1 MPTALIQPSINGNAT
16 MIKVL
21 LINPPQT
28 FYDGSIGRTIY
39 FPLGLMYLGA
49 VVRDICHV
57 EIFDCLTSELETRE
71 GKAVTYGASSE
82 DIKKVITEKKPDI
95 VGISV
100 PFTSQYR
107 NSERVAIIAK
117 EVNPKIVTVFGGPDP
132 SVRFKDILEND
143 YCDYCV
149 VGEGEETFFEFIK
162 KFISHSTLEGIK
174 GLSYK
179 DKGTIRYDPR
189 PFNTNLDALPF
200 PAFDL
205 VDMNLYLQNEA
216 LYKNRSKIYKNSISI
231 ITSRGC
237 PYSCV
242 FCSIKLH
249 MGQKYRAHSPEYV
262 MKLLR
267 LSIKKYGIKQFH
279 FEDDN
284 VSFDKQRFET
294 ILDCIIKEK
303 LQIQWDTP
311 NGVRIDSL
319 NYNILKKMKQSGLMQ
334 ITLAIESGNQRVL
347 DEVIKKKTKLEYIM
361 QIVKYCK
368 ELKISANAFY
378 VIGFPG
384 EKISE
389 MKDTTNL
396 ALKLYRDYDLAPHL
410 MVATPLYG
418 TELYEIC
425 TRDNLLK
432 GNPTFEE
439 LSIATQTTGNPTIS
453 TSEFSLNDIRQ
464 IIDEFTNDFARER
477 ARNLRK
483 HPRDLLK
490 HPRVAI
496 RLLRMRA
503 VEHSGARER
512 IK

>member
-1 MPTALIQPSINGNAT
+1 MEYAT

-21 LINPPQT
+21 LVNPPQT

-49 VVRDICHV
+49 VVRDVCHV
-57 EIFDCLTSELETRE
+57 EIFDCLASKVETRE
-71 GKAVTYGASSE
+71 GNSVTYGASSE
-82 DIKKVITEKKPDI
+82 DIKKIIIEKEPDI

-107 NSERVAIIAK
+107 NAERVAIIARA
-117 EVNPKIVTVFGGPDP
+117 VNPKIVTVFGGPDP
-132 SVRFKDILEND
+132 SVRFKTILEND

-149 VGEGEETFFEFIK
+149 VGEGEETFYAFIK
-162 KFISHSTLEGIK
+162 EFSSHSTLEGIK
-174 GLSYK
+174 GLAYK
-179 DKGTIRYDPR
+179 DKKTIRYESR
-189 PFNTNLDALPF
+189 PFNENLDALPF

-205 VDMNLYLQNEA
+205 VDMNYYLQNEA

-242 FCSIKLH
+242 FCSIRLH
-249 MGQKYRAHSPEYV
+249 MGQKFRAHSPEYV

-267 LSIKKYGIKQFH
+267 LCINKYGITHFH

-284 VSFDKQRFET
+284 ISFDKQRFET
-294 ILDCIIKEK
+294 ILDSIIKEN

-319 NYNILKKMKQSGLMQ
+319 NYNILQKMKKSGCVQ

-347 DEVIKKKTKLEYIM
+347 DEVIKKKTKLTYILE
-361 QIVKYCK
+361 IVKYCK
-368 ELKISANAFY
+368 ELKIPANAFY

-384 EKISE
+384 ETINE
-389 MKDTTNL
+389 MNDTTNL
-396 ALKLYRDYDLAPHL
+396 ALKLYRDFDLLPHL

-418 TELYEIC
+418 TELYEKCIQ
-425 TRDNLLK
+425 DNLLK
-432 GNPTFEE
+432 SNPTFEE
-439 LSIATQTTGNPTIS
+439 LSIATQTTGNPMIS
-453 TSEFSLNDIRQ
+453 TSEFSQNDIRR
-464 IIDEFTNDFARER
+464 IINDFTNDLVREEG
-477 ARNLRK
+477 RK
-483 HPRDLLK
+483 LLKRPRDLLK
-490 HPRVAI
+490 HPRASI
-496 RLLRMRA
+496 KLLRKC
-503 VEHSGARER
+503 
-512 IK
+512 I

>member
-1 MPTALIQPSINGNAT
+1 

-28 FYDGSIGRTIY
+28 FYDGSIGLNIY
-39 FPLGLMYLGA
+39 FPLGLMYVA
-49 VVRDICHV
+49 AMIRDICHV
-57 EIFDCLTSELETRE
+57 EIFDCLTSDFETRK
-71 GKAVTYGASSE
+71 GNVITYGASPE
-82 DIKKVITEKKPDI
+82 NIKKVISEKKPDV

-107 NSERVAIIAK
+107 NAERVAIISK
-117 EVNPKIVTVFGGPDP
+117 EVNPKIITVFGGPDP
-132 SVRFKDILEND
+132 SVRFKSILENN
-143 YCDYCV
+143 YCDYCII
-149 VGEGEETFFEFIK
+149 GEGEQTFYEFIK
-162 KFISHSTLEGIK
+162 NFSFPSTFENIK
-174 GLSYK
+174 GLAYK
-179 DKGTIRYDPR
+179 RKGIIQYTPR

-205 VDMNLYLQNEA
+205 ADMKLYLQNKY
-216 LYKNRSKIYKNSISI
+216 LYKNRSKICKNSISI

-237 PYSCV
+237 PYNCV

-249 MGQKYRAHSPEYV
+249 MGQKYRSHSPQNV

-267 LSIKKYGIKQFH
+267 LCINKYGITQFH

-284 VSFDKQRFET
+284 LSFDKQRFET
-294 ILDCIIKEK
+294 ILDCIIKEN
-303 LQIQWDTP
+303 LQIRWDTP
-311 NGVRIDSL
+311 NGVRTDSL
-319 NYNILKKMKQSGLMQ
+319 NYNILQKMKQSGCVQ

-347 DEVIKKKTKLEYIM
+347 DKVIKKKTKLGYIM
-361 QIVKYCK
+361 DIVKYCK

-384 EKISE
+384 ETINE

-396 ALKLYRDYDLAPHL
+396 ALKLYRDYDLVPHL

-425 TRDNLLK
+425 IRDNLLK

-439 LSIATQTTGNPTIS
+439 LSIATQITGNPTIS
-453 TSEFSLNDIRQ
+453 TSEFSQKDIRQ
-464 IIDEFTNDFARER
+464 VIDEFTNDFARER
-477 ARNLRK
+477 VQNLLK
-483 HPRDLLK
+483 HPRDFLK

-496 RLLRMRA
+496 RLLRMR
-503 VEHSGARER
+503 VIELGSGTRER

>member
-1 MPTALIQPSINGNAT
+1 
-16 MIKVL
+16 
-21 LINPPQT
+21 
-28 FYDGSIGRTIY
+28 
-39 FPLGLMYLGA
+39 MYLGA

-57 EIFDCLTSELETRE
+57 EIFDCLTSEVETKE
-71 GKAVTYGASSE
+71 GNSVTYGASSE
-82 DIKKVITEKKPDI
+82 DIKKLITEKKPDI

-107 NSERVAIIAK
+107 NAERVAIIAK
-117 EVNPKIVTVFGGPDP
+117 AVNPKIITVFGGPDP
-132 SVRFKDILEND
+132 SVRFKDILENN
-143 YCDYCV
+143 YCDYCII
-149 VGEGEETFFEFIK
+149 GEGEETFYEFVK
-162 KFISHSTLEGIK
+162 KVTSHSTLEGVK
-174 GLSYK
+174 GLAYK
-179 DKGTIRYDPR
+179 DKGAIRYEPR
-189 PFNTNLDALPF
+189 PFNANLDALPF

-216 LYKNRSKIYKNSISI
+216 LYKNRSKIYKKSSSI

-242 FCSIKLH
+242 FCSIRLH

-267 LSIKKYGIKQFH
+267 LYISKYGITQFH

-284 VSFDKQRFET
+284 VSFDKKRFET
-294 ILDCIIKEK
+294 ILDCIIKEN

-319 NYNILKKMKQSGLMQ
+319 NYNILQKMKKSGCVQ

-347 DEVIKKKTKLEYIM
+347 DEVIKKKTKLPYILE
-361 QIVKYCK
+361 IVKNCK
-368 ELKISANAFY
+368 ELKIPANAFY

-384 EKISE
+384 ETISE
-389 MKDTTNL
+389 MKNTTNL
-396 ALKLYRDYDLAPHL
+396 ALKLYKDYDLHPHL

-425 TRDNLLK
+425 IRDNLLK

-439 LSIATQTTGNPTIS
+439 LSIATQTTGNPMIS
-453 TSEFSLNDIRQ
+453 TAEWSQQDIRQ
-464 IIDEFTNDFARER
+464 VIDDFTKDLAKEQG
-477 ARNLRK
+477 RK
-483 HPRDLLK
+483 LLK
-490 HPRVAI
+490 HPKDFLKHPRAGI
-496 RLLRMRA
+496 RLLR
-503 VEHSGARER
+503 
-512 IK
+512 KNK